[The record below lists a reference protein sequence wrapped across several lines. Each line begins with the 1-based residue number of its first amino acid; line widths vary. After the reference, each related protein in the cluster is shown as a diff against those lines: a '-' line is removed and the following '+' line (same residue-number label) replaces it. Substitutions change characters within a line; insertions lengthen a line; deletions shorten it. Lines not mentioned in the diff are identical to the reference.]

1 MSTGFPGRQ
10 VGCQSDPRYV
20 LNYKPFPSLCMESDV
35 IFLKYRDI
43 NQFSLYLWT
52 FMQVYFIKKLQ
63 QILLQQVVLG
73 TCFVLFTE
81 KRSGTA
87 IAES

>member
-43 NQFSLYLWT
+43 N
-52 FMQVYFIKKLQ
+52 
-63 QILLQQVVLG
+63 
-73 TCFVLFTE
+73 
-81 KRSGTA
+81 
-87 IAES
+87 